1 MVYFDGHER
10 RDVKVDRA
18 EKLVMLQVLKEAR
31 IYTYIYTHSPT
42 RPGPINATLLSFSI
56 YLSR

>member
-31 IYTYIYTHSPT
+31 IYTYIHAQPHAPWTY
-42 RPGPINATLLSFSI
+42 
-56 YLSR
+56 

>member
-10 RDVKVDRA
+10 GDVKVDRA

-31 IYTYIYTHSPT
+31 IYTYIHAQPL
-42 RPGPINATLLSFSI
+42 RVHAPWI
-56 YLSR
+56 Y

>member
-31 IYTYIYTHSPT
+31 IYTYIYT